1 MRSVWNFIKS
11 VVLLVAEIVIGT
23 FWTITIIVGV
33 TVVIVVVMALFG
45 NDGGINFIIDTT
57 YRVLWER

>member
-1 MRSVWNFIKS
+1 MRRFWNFIKS
-11 VVLLVAEIVIGT
+11 VVLLVAEIVIGI

-45 NDGGINFIIDTT
+45 NDGGINFLIDAT